1 MVTDS
6 DDDDDD
12 DDDDDNDDD
21 EDDDDDDGD
30 DDDDDEICIES
41 CIFLRTHLTRFA
53 MHPHAHKPLHVSP
66 RREASP
72 ARISRLNQPAVC

>member
-12 DDDDDNDDD
+12 EDNDDD
-21 EDDDDDDGD
+21 EDDDDD

-41 CIFLRTHLTRFA
+41 CIFLRTHLRRFA
-53 MHPHAHKPLHVSP
+53 MHPHAHKRLYVSP
-66 RREASP
+66 RREASR